1 MSPLPVWAHEWV
13 VAPAVFGLAFA
24 HTRRGLG
31 NGRAAVELL
40 CLVVYG
46 YALEWVA
53 MAVFGSHTYLGAWQ
67 VAPGGV
73 PLAVAAVW
81 AALIASA
88 MALSVRL
95 GLPSIATRAVAAA
108 LLGVTLDLLMEPV
121 AMRAELWRWTPPGPW
136 LGVPV
141 GNFVGW
147 AVIVG
152 SYTAGAELWTG
163 SDHLL
168 GQVLRRVLLGAL
180 SVAALVG
187 VGLAWTRAGAEQLF
201 IGAGGWLFWAL
212 VLAATAALGSTRRSS
227 AAPVTLAGRLGAAP
241 GRAPI
246 LVFLVVAAAFAID
259 ALALGGAELAL
270 VALAT
275 LAVLGVA
282 TRNSHGK
289 QHGRLQF

>member
-1 MSPLPVWAHEWV
+1 VSPLPVWAHEAL
-13 VAPAVFGLAFA
+13 VAPAAFGLAFA
-24 HTRRGLG
+24 HSRRGLG

-40 CLVVYG
+40 CLVLYG

-53 MAVFGSHTYLGAWQ
+53 MAVFRSHSYGDAWQ

-73 PLAVAAVW
+73 PVAVAAVW

-88 MALSVRL
+88 MALSARL
-95 GLPSIATRAVAAA
+95 GLRSIAARAAAAA
-108 LLGVTLDLLMEPV
+108 LLGITLDLLMEPV
-121 AMRAELWRWTPPGPW
+121 AMRAGLWRWTPPGPW

-163 SDHLL
+163 SDHLF
-168 GQVLRRVLLGAL
+168 GQALRRALLGAL
-180 SVAALVG
+180 SVAALIG
-187 VGLAWTRAGAEQLF
+187 VGLAWTRAGAEQLL
-201 IGAGGWLFWAL
+201 IGAGGWLFWAF
-212 VLAATAALGSTRRSS
+212 VLAATAGLGFQRRP
-227 AAPVTLAGRLGAAP
+227 ATTPETLAGRLGAAS
-241 GRAPI
+241 GRSPA
-246 LVFLVVAAAFAID
+246 LVFLILAAAFTID

-275 LAVLGVA
+275 LAVLGLVA
-282 TRNSHGK
+282 SRSGK
-289 QHGRLQF
+289 GMIT